1 MNIQKQSVGIDIAK
15 DKFDVCFSVMD
26 DKQKVTVKSTRRFAN
41 TTKGFTDFDA
51 WVNKFTQAGISI
63 AFVVEATGVYYE
75 QLAWHLFDQGAH
87 VSVVL
92 PNKARKYAESLGIKS
107 KNDKI
112 DAKGLSRMAAEQ
124 RLERWQPLSPELQCL
139 RALTREM
146 EGLHHIKTVVNNQ
159 LHALQHSKQVN
170 KPTLKRLQQHIALL
184 DKQVKA
190 IEKEIKERVG
200 KDAALKDKV
209 EKITKAKGLGLL
221 SVVTVIAETNGFA
234 LIKNQRQLVSFA
246 GYDVVENQSGK
257 RTGKTKISKK
267 GNSHIRR
274 ILHMPAFNA
283 VRLEEPACKTLY
295 ERLIA
300 KGKTKMQA
308 YVAVQKKLLVL
319 IYTLWKKNEGYDP
332 KAYVRENG
340 ISGNEEPKLLFS
352 LGCEAD
358 ITKKVVPVKTET
370 TQDELPCKESPEVL
384 FSLLQS

>member
-1 MNIQKQSVGIDIAK
+1 MNIQKQSVGIDMAK
-15 DKFDVCFSVMD
+15 DKFDVCFSVIDSM
-26 DKQKVTVKSTRRFAN
+26 QKVTVKTTCKFAN
-41 TTKGFTDFDA
+41 TSKGFSEFDA
-51 WVNKFTQAGISI
+51 WVKKFAQVDKAI
-63 AFVVEATGVYYE
+63 AFVVEGTGVYHE

-124 RLERWQPLSPELQCL
+124 HLQRWQPLSAELKYL
-139 RALTREM
+139 RTLTREV
-146 EGLHHIKTVVNNQ
+146 ESIQHIKTVLNNQ
-159 LHALQHSKQVN
+159 LHALQHGKYIN
-170 KPTLKRLQQHIALL
+170 KSTLKRLQQHIALL
-184 DKQVKA
+184 NKQLKI
-190 IEKEIKERVG
+190 IEKEIKKRVD

-209 EKITKAKGLGLL
+209 EKITKVKGLGLL

-274 ILHMPAFNA
+274 ILHMPAFSA
-283 VRLEEPACKTLY
+283 VRFGEPACKALH
-295 ERLIA
+295 ERLTA
-300 KGKTKMQA
+300 KGKAKMQA
-308 YVAVQKKLLVL
+308 YVGVQKKLLIL
-319 IYTLWKKNEGYDP
+319 IYMLWKKNEEYDS
-332 KAYVRENG
+332 KAYEKEKE
-340 ISGNEEPKLLFS
+340 ISGNDEPKLLFS
-352 LGCEAD
+352 FGCEAD
-358 ITKKVVPVKTET
+358 TKIVPVKTRT